1 MALTNGTTRERT
13 EIVSWQPRDVVF
25 PPENKRSLGVTCAPP
40 NQEMW
45 TYRIFCGFFFSYSL
59 FFFIFQKNK
68 TKRLEEEEEEEV
80 VGKEKT
86 RKKKKKKKKGGWK
99 KKRGGGGE

>member
-45 TYRIFCGFFFSYSL
+45 TYRIFCGFFLFLFS
-59 FFFIFQKNK
+59 FFFLIFQKNK

-99 KKRGGGGE
+99 KKGGGGE